1 MISSVD
7 DATEALWVTRLRRN
21 ASGYAERHSENP
33 AGPRTSQSRLRA
45 IAKCRACDDVV
56 FACGDGT
63 FAIVHLSYQPD
74 ERPRWPDTSRLGPY
88 LALSW

>member
-1 MISSVD
+1 MNF
-7 DATEALWVTRLRRN
+7 TE
-21 ASGYAERHSENP
+21 
-33 AGPRTSQSRLRA
+33 LRA

-74 ERPRWPDTSRLGPY
+74 ERPPWPATSRISSYLGLE
-88 LALSW
+88 LAMSLHEH